1 MTKTIALVAHDQK
14 KIVMAEW
21 TNKYKEILKNH
32 HLVGTEGTAKMIKK
46 IANLQVE
53 ALGHGPD
60 GGDIVVANEVL
71 SDKIDM
77 LIFFIDAKTPHGHEH
92 DIQTLIRIS
101 VIKEIPL
108 ALNKNTADYLIE
120 NELIKKQKKEVN
132 DDR

>member
-108 ALNKNTADYLIE
+108 ALNMNTADYLIE
-120 NELIKKQKKEVN
+120 NELIKEKKEVN

>member
-53 ALGHGPD
+53 ALGHGSD
-60 GGDIVVANEVL
+60 GCDIVVANEVL

-108 ALNKNTADYLIE
+108 ALNMNTADYLIE
-120 NELIKKQKKEVN
+120 NELIKEKKEVN